1 MTRLLVLVDFS
12 ETNLQKDS
20 VIVGRDS
27 NMSFS
32 HSHRGFSPVEEPLPK
47 IALTVLT
54 V

>member
-32 HSHRGFSPVEEPLPK
+32 HSHRGFSPVEAPLPK